1 MKLVLVLVLAAA
13 TAAAADRPPTGAI
26 AKLDH
31 QVASVDRIPIWQ
43 SELDELFERAQ
54 LKTPTPEQR
63 TQALDTL
70 IEAAILE
77 HAARALQ
84 ITTDEKE
91 IDMAVEEIKKQNS
104 IDDAG
109 LDKALAEQH
118 FTRDM
123 YRVELARQLR
133 AQKVY
138 RLVLVAGIDVTDVE
152 IKAAYDKAKAVTPG
166 IDSFDK
172 VKDVIK
178 QRVWEEKL
186 VEAQARWM
194 TDARKKA
201 HIVRKP

>member
-1 MKLVLVLVLAAA
+1 
-13 TAAAADRPPTGAI
+13 
-26 AKLDH
+26 
-31 QVASVDRIPIWQ
+31 
-43 SELDELFERAQ
+43 
-54 LKTPTPEQR
+54 
-63 TQALDTL
+63 L

-77 HAARALQ
+77 HAARTLQ
-84 ITTDEKE
+84 ITTDDKE
-91 IDMAVEEIKKQNS
+91 IDMAVEEIKKQNG

-138 RLVLVAGIDVTDVE
+138 RYALVPGIEVSDAE
-152 IKAAYDKAKAVTPG
+152 AKAAYDKAKAVTPG

-172 VKDVIK
+172 VKDVMK
-178 QRVWEEKL
+178 QRVWEQKL
-186 VEAQARWM
+186 VDAQARWM
-194 TDARKKA
+194 ADARKKA